1 MQNFEKI
8 NKTHKF
14 LDRLIKK
21 KTGRYEL
28 SISEMKEGPSLWT
41 IYILKR

>member
-21 KTGRYEL
+21 TGRYEL
-28 SISEMKEGPSLWT
+28 LISEMKEGPSLWT